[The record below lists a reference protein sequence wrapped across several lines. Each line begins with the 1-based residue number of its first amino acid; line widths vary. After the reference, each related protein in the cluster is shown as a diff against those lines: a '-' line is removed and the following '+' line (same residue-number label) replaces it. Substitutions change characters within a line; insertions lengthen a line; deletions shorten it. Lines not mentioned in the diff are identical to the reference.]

1 MTEHSKSNRRDFLR
15 GKSAFRALKQII
27 EAPELPQPDSQL
39 RAEHS
44 SSQADSVHKTTEQS
58 LPSYLLQLSRKAM
71 GCEFQISLNAGQY
84 NGSTEQAVE
93 ALDLVEALENQLTA
107 YNDLSELS
115 QVNAN
120 AYQRPVVVAANF
132 FQLLQQSMELYER
145 TGHAFDI
152 TSGPLSK
159 AWGFFF
165 RDGRVPKTEGIKQ
178 ALNRVGSDAVVLNP
192 TDMSIQFTRPGVEI
206 NLGSI
211 GKGYA
216 LDCCA
221 DLMLIEEIEHFLLHG
236 GTSSVVARG
245 SRKRTSELSGWEIG
259 VPHPLRPLL
268 RIGKVHLHNE
278 ALGTS
283 GAANQS
289 FIEGGTR
296 YGHILDPRTG
306 YPAQGVLSS
315 TVIAPTAA
323 EADALATSFYVMG
336 VEETASY
343 CESRPELG
351 ALMITEGERSGS
363 LQLDIFGKMADKF
376 QSAEEKKQA

>member
-1 MTEHSKSNRRDFLR
+1 MTDKSKSNRRDFLR
-15 GKSAFRALKQII
+15 GKSAFRALQQII
-27 EAPELPQPDSQL
+27 EEPELPQPDAQQ
-39 RAEHS
+39 RAAAS
-44 SSQADSVHKTTEQS
+44 SSQETAAQEKTKQS

-84 NGSTEQAVE
+84 DGSTEQAVE
-93 ALDLVEALENQLTA
+93 ALDLVESLENQLTA
-107 YNDLSELS
+107 YNDRSELS
-115 QVNAN
+115 QVNAT
-120 AYQRPVVVAANF
+120 AYQHPVVVAANF
-132 FQLLQQSMELYER
+132 FRLLQQSMELYEA
-145 TGHAFDI
+145 TEHAFDI

-165 RDGRVPKTEGIKQ
+165 RDGRVPKTEQINQ
-178 ALNRVGSDAVVLNP
+178 ALARVGSDAVLLNEA
-192 TDMSIQFTRPGVEI
+192 DMSIQFTRPGVEI
-206 NLGSI
+206 NLGGI
-211 GKGYA
+211 GKGFT

-221 DLMLIEEIEHFLLHG
+221 DLMLIDEIEHFLLHG

-245 SRKRTSELSGWEIG
+245 SRKRTSEQSGWEIG
-259 VPHPLRPLL
+259 VPHPLKPML
-268 RIGKVHLHNE
+268 RIGKVTLHDE

-306 YPAQGVLSS
+306 YPAQGVLAS

-336 VEETASY
+336 VEKTSSF
-343 CESRPELG
+343 CQSRPDLG

-363 LQLDIFGKMADKF
+363 IQLDIFGKMADKF
-376 QSAEEKKQA
+376 QSAEEKKQP